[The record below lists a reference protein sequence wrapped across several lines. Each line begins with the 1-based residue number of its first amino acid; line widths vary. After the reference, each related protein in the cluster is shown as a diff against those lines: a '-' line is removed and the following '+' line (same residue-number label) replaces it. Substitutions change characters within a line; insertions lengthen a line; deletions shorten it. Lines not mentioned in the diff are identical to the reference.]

1 MSGRLEYKY
10 LVPNSLVDQ
19 IRSDLQPYMEVDKF
33 AEKPEASGYTV
44 RSVYYDTPGFHCYQE
59 KMDGVKVRK
68 KFRIRGYDQPQDDS
82 IVFLEIKRKYE
93 SFISKNR
100 APLLHKNL
108 DALFAAPDLDKYIIS
123 SSKSG
128 KEKSEAQ
135 RFLYHYY
142 RLALRPAVLVVYDRE
157 AFMGKF
163 DQSLR
168 LTFDKNLRGAIFPS
182 LSMLYDEHCLKPAM
196 PRHFIFEVKFFRGT
210 LPEWV
215 RSILKRY
222 ELPRMALSK
231 FTICLD
237 QHKIPQKSLQMR
249 SRAFSPVW
257 STF

>member
-1 MSGRLEYKY
+1 M
-10 LVPNSLVDQ
+10 VDQ
-19 IRSDLQPYMEVDKF
+19 IRADLLPYMEIDRF
-33 AEKPEASGYTV
+33 AEKQESGEYTV

-68 KFRIRGYDQPQDDS
+68 KFRIRGYNRPEEDS

-93 SFISKNR
+93 NFIEKNR
-100 APLLHKNL
+100 APLLYKDL
-108 DALFAAPDLDKYIIS
+108 DALFAAPDLDKYIIALG
-123 SSKSG
+123 KSG

-157 AFMGKF
+157 AFLGRF
-163 DQSLR
+163 DSSLR

-182 LSMLYDEHCLKPAM
+182 LSMLYDEDCLKPAM
-196 PRHFIFEVKFFRGT
+196 PKHFIFEVKFFRGT
-210 LPEWV
+210 LPAWV
-215 RSILKRY
+215 KSILKRY

-237 QHKIPQKSLQMR
+237 SHKSLKKNLQMKC
-249 SRAFSPVW
+249 RAFSPVW
-257 STF
+257 SIS